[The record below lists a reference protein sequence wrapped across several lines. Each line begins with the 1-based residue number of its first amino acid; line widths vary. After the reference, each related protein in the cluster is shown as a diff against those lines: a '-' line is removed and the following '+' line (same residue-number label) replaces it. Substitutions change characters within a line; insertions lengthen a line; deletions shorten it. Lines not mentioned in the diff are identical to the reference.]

1 MDPSVASS
9 ATGFRPDPDFW
20 HGKRVLVTGATGF
33 VGSNLVPLLRQTGCD
48 LVTPTRAEFDLL
60 EQAQVR
66 AMLAKYKPDLVFHLA
81 GLIGGIGANKARP
94 AEFCYQNLLMGTM
107 MLHESWRAG
116 VKKYI
121 TLIGGCS
128 YPANAPNPIK
138 ETELFNGMPQPE
150 SAPYSLAKAMSVVQA
165 EAYRRQYGFNAIV
178 LVPGNIYGPHDNFNL
193 ENSHV
198 IPALI
203 RKFVEAQRT
212 GAREVVVWGTGKP
225 VRDFV
230 YIRDV
235 CEAIILAA
243 ERYNRPEIIN
253 ISSGQPVSIRELV
266 EMIADLVGYQ
276 GQIVWDVCRPD
287 GQLFKGFDVTRM
299 REWLGYECRTPLREG
314 LRLTIEWFKSNP
326 PGLRL

>member
-1 MDPSVASS
+1 MSTCVAESLRQLQ
-9 ATGFRPDPDFW
+9 TNPDFW
-20 HGKRVLVTGATGF
+20 RGRRVLVTGASGF
-33 VGSNLVPLLRQTGCD
+33 IGANLVPLLRQTGCE
-48 LVTPTRAEFDLL
+48 LYTPTHAEFDLL
-60 EQAQVR
+60 EQADVR
-66 AMLAKYKPDLVFHLA
+66 AMLGKYRPELVFHLA
-81 GLIGGIGANKARP
+81 GLVGGIGANKARP

-116 VKKYI
+116 VRKYV

-128 YPANAPNPIK
+128 YPSNAPNPIN

-212 GAREVVVWGTGKP
+212 GAREVVVWGTGRP

-230 YIRDV
+230 YVRDV

-243 ERYNRPEIIN
+243 ERYDKPDIVN
-253 ISSGQPVSIRELV
+253 ISSGRPVTIRELV
-266 EMIADLVGYQ
+266 ETIAELVGYQ
-276 GQIVWDVCRPD
+276 GQLVWDTSKPD
-287 GQLFKGFDVTRM
+287 GQMFKGFDVTRM
-299 REWLGYECRTPLREG
+299 RQWLGYECRTPLREG

-326 PGLRL
+326 PGIRL